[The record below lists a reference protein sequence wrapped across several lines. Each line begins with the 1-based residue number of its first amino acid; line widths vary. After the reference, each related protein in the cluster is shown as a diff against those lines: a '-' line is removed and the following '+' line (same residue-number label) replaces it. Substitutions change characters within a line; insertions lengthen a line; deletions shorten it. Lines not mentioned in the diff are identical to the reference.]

1 MGFEAEDS
9 TASELAAILEPDV
22 GPFSIMVGPDSPVE
36 LEPAVVEDEPIPL
49 AVPLAEGP
57 GETLGVDFIGVGAET
72 LEPALV
78 V

>member
-9 TASELAAILEPDV
+9 TASELAAIFEPDV
-22 GPFSIMVGPDSPVE
+22 GLFSIMVGPV
-36 LEPAVVEDEPIPL
+36 PAEEVGPAGAEDEPIL
-49 AVPLAEGP
+49 EVPLTIGP